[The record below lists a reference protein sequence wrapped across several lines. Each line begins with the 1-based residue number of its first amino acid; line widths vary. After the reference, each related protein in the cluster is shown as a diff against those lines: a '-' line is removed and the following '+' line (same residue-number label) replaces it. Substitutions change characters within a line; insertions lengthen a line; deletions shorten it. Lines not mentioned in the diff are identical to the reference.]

1 MNLIGF
7 EMAYQSLVS
16 PSMAHGL
23 KPMSSDQ
30 MPVAGLIPKRRVC
43 DLMLDLLGGL
53 LIWNTLV

>member
-23 KPMSSDQ
+23 KPISSDQ
-30 MPVAGLIPKRRVC
+30 MPFAGLIPKRRVC
-43 DLMLDLLGGL
+43 DMMLDLLGGL
-53 LIWNTLV
+53 LI